1 MGITRF
7 KLFPFYLNLN
17 GDHVKIRRVFL
28 IILLNGTSL
37 FGGCASFQGDDLF
50 IRVNQVGFLPTDIKT
65 AIVFTNRE
73 LKKDNFNLINS
84 KTKKEIYKGDI
95 EENKG
100 SWGNYKNH
108 YSIDFSEFNTAGE
121 YQIEIEG
128 IKSLPFTISTDVYNG
143 IVDSLLLY
151 LKIQRCGPTVPL
163 LHEICHLYDSPIV
176 QNDKDAGVI
185 DVTGGWHDAGDY
197 IKFFSTTAYTTYLLL
212 FSYEFNPAKFQADND
227 KSGAPDILEEAR
239 VGIDWL
245 LRANYAEGKF
255 INQVQDMR
263 DHEQGFRMP
272 ENDQLKFDRPA
283 FSGIGKNQI
292 GMFAAV
298 MSLAAKIWKER
309 FNDVDYSN
317 KCLSAAEKIYTYRN
331 QVPDVDVVPSGMY
344 QDSRFWGKLAL
355 GAIELYNVTKNR
367 SYLTDAVIFADSARS
382 DYWWSWGDINS
393 LAHFKLAK
401 IYPRFRNYILNNLVG
416 FNSVKANTIFG
427 EGAAFT
433 WGTTNTLLGVALQVI
448 LYKKL
453 VRTAEYDSLLFFQRD
468 YILGKNP
475 WGTTFISNIGSI
487 FPKNFHSQISFLNGG
502 YLPGAV
508 SAGPT
513 PEEIL
518 KNYNITRRETRFN
531 KFNSDSVKF
540 YDDVADYV
548 TNEPTIGSNAT
559 AIFVFS
565 YFQSK

>member
-1 MGITRF
+1 MQNDG
-7 KLFPFYLNLN
+7 LY
-17 GDHVKIRRVFL
+17 
-28 IILLNGTSL
+28 
-37 FGGCASFQGDDLF
+37 

-65 AIVFTNRE
+65 AIVFTNDE
-73 LKKDNFNLINS
+73 IKKNHFNLINT
-84 KTKKEIYKGDI
+84 KTNKEIFKGEIKD
-95 EENKG
+95 NRG
-100 SWGNYKNH
+100 GWGNYKTH
-108 YSIDFSEFNTAGE
+108 FSIDFSEYNTIGE
-121 YQIEIEG
+121 YQIEVDG
-128 IKSLPFTISTDVYNG
+128 VKSFPFTISPNVYNG

-151 LKIQRCGPTVPL
+151 LKVQRCGPTIPL
-163 LHEICHLYDSPIV
+163 LHEVCHLYDSPRIE
-176 QNDKDAGVI
+176 NDKEFGVV

-212 FSYEFNPAKFQADND
+212 FSYEFDPIKFQTDND

-245 LRANYAEGKF
+245 LRANYADGKF

-272 ENDQLKFDRPA
+272 EDDQLKFDRPA

-309 FNDVDYSN
+309 FNDMDYHN
-317 KCLSAAEKIYTYRN
+317 KCLTVAENIYNYRN
-331 QVPDVDVVPSGMY
+331 NVPDVDVVPSGMY
-344 QDSRFWGKLAL
+344 QDSRYLGKLAL
-355 GAIELYNVTKNR
+355 GAIELYNVTKKR
-367 SYLTDAVIFADSARS
+367 SYLSDAVAYADSAQS

-393 LAHFKLAK
+393 LAHYKLAK
-401 IYPRFRNYILNNLVG
+401 VYPRFRNYILNNLVS
-416 FNSVKANTIFG
+416 FNYVKANSIFG

-433 WGTTNTLLGVALQVI
+433 WGTTNTLLGVALQAI

-453 VRTAEYDSLLFFQRD
+453 FRTNEYDSLLIFQRD

-475 WGTTFISNIGSI
+475 WGTTFISNIGSV
-487 FPKNFHSQISFLNGG
+487 FPKNFHSQISYLNGG

-518 KNYNITRRETRFN
+518 KNYNIPRKETRFN

-565 YFQSK
+565 FFQSKK

>member
-1 MGITRF
+1 
-7 KLFPFYLNLN
+7 
-17 GDHVKIRRVFL
+17 VKIKSLFL
-28 IILLNGTSL
+28 IFIINVMTV
-37 FGGCASFQGDDLF
+37 FGGCSSSQNESLY
-50 IRVNQVGFLPTDIKT
+50 IRVNQVGFLLTDIKT
-65 AIVFTNRE
+65 AIIFTNSE
-73 LKKDNFNLINS
+73 LKQNNFNLINV
-84 KTKKEIYKGDI
+84 KTKKEIFKGEIKDYKGV
-95 EENKG
+95 
-100 SWGNYKNH
+100 WGNFKNH
-108 YSIDFSEFNTAGE
+108 FAIDFSEFITTGE
-121 YQIEIEG
+121 YQIEVDG
-128 IKSLPFTISTDVYNG
+128 VKSFPFTISKDVYNG

-151 LKIQRCGPTVPL
+151 LKVQRCGPTVPY
-163 LHEICHLYDSPIV
+163 LHEVCHLYDSPRV
-176 QNDKDAGVI
+176 ENDKDAGVV

-212 FSYEFNPAKFQADND
+212 FSYEFDPVKFQTDND

-272 ENDQLKFDRPA
+272 ENDPLKFDRPA

-309 FNDVDYSN
+309 FSDDYYYIKCLTAAENIYKYRNDVPN
-317 KCLSAAEKIYTYRN
+317 
-331 QVPDVDVVPSGMY
+331 VDSVPSGMY

-367 SYLTDAVIFADSARS
+367 SYLTDAVTYADSARS

-393 LAHFKLAK
+393 LAHYKLAK
-401 IYPRFRNYILNNLVG
+401 VYPRFRNYILNNLVS
-416 FNSVKANTIFG
+416 FNNVKANSIFG

-433 WGTTNTLLGVALQVI
+433 WGTTNTLLGVALQTI

-453 VRTAEYDSLLFFQRD
+453 FKTSEYDSLLIFQRD

-475 WGTTFISNIGSI
+475 WGTTFISNIGSVY
-487 FPKNFHSQISFLNGG
+487 PKNFHSQISYLNGG

-518 KNYNITRRETRFN
+518 KNYNIQRKDTRFN

-540 YDDVADYV
+540 YDDVSDYV

-565 YFQSK
+565 FFQSIK